1 MDYAT
6 LKREAAKYP
15 DTMTS
20 MERMKAYAM
29 GEVVDHIPF
38 STGGPD
44 SFVHLYGYTLGEYRR
59 SMDVQ
64 FDVAEQAKRE
74 FGGSG
79 MYANTNLSLRGVG
92 EAVGSKVVYPENSTD
107 YISEHVLK
115 NYDQLD
121 DLVFDPET
129 NPFLQEKI
137 AWAKE
142 VQKRMDGRCMVVT
155 GGSGPMTTA
164 ISIRSPEMLMRDMI
178 RDKENAHR
186 LLDFSVQCTLKWIKY
201 NREIFPNAVVG
212 LADPA
217 TSGNLISNKMFH
229 EFSKPHFMDLLAGIK
244 EITGSIQGI
253 HICG

>member
-115 NYDQLD
+115 N
-121 DLVFDPET
+121 
-129 NPFLQEKI
+129 
-137 AWAKE
+137 
-142 VQKRMDGRCMVVT
+142 
-155 GGSGPMTTA
+155 
-164 ISIRSPEMLMRDMI
+164 
-178 RDKENAHR
+178 
-186 LLDFSVQCTLKWIKY
+186 
-201 NREIFPNAVVG
+201 
-212 LADPA
+212 
-217 TSGNLISNKMFH
+217 
-229 EFSKPHFMDLLAGIK
+229 
-244 EITGSIQGI
+244 
-253 HICG
+253 

>member
-79 MYANTNLSLRGVG
+79 MQTPIFPCVEWEKQSAQRWYTL
-92 EAVGSKVVYPENSTD
+92 
-107 YISEHVLK
+107 
-115 NYDQLD
+115 
-121 DLVFDPET
+121 
-129 NPFLQEKI
+129 KI
-137 AWAKE
+137 API
-142 VQKRMDGRCMVVT
+142 T
-155 GGSGPMTTA
+155 
-164 ISIRSPEMLMRDMI
+164 
-178 RDKENAHR
+178 
-186 LLDFSVQCTLKWIKY
+186 SV
-201 NREIFPNAVVG
+201 
-212 LADPA
+212 
-217 TSGNLISNKMFH
+217 SMF
-229 EFSKPHFMDLLAGIK
+229 
-244 EITGSIQGI
+244 
-253 HICG
+253 